1 VRSRLGTLALY
12 ARHVRSGIGAS
23 VIVAIIVAIA
33 VFAVALAPRALERL
47 GTAELRSE
55 LGDQS
60 PALLDLSGTGR
71 IGLVE
76 GIPDPTLDTLVGATD
91 AAIAKLNE
99 RLPSPLRDGASP
111 ASWLIRTKSG
121 NGDLPQP
128 TRLESVLKL
137 AIDLRWEERI
147 TFVDGAPPAA
157 WTGDEDDEDL
167 FALPPIEI
175 ALSRSAADL
184 MEIGVGD
191 LIGFHPSNL
200 LVAGIYDLVDPA
212 DPYWV
217 HSGDLAE
224 GLMDLE
230 TGKPPTVRASAY
242 LDPESL
248 IGLQA
253 TFAFGDLSA
262 WIPLDPLAYEYG
274 DIAELATQ
282 ARAAAASQVALPN
295 FGGLN
300 FRSGITEVIETVI
313 GKVTSTSAL
322 LALTTSGLLG
332 LLLAVFALGMQIVIR
347 RRRTALALAAA
358 RGAGAAQV
366 RGAMLLEGLL
376 IAVPGSAAAIAAA
389 AIVLPA
395 RVGPEAWIVPVAVAV
410 APAVLAAVLTTPRA
424 LAEGRSD
431 LRVRSR
437 SRVRWVGE
445 VAIVLLAGVAVF
457 LLARRGLVEASTV
470 VGIDPLLAA
479 APVLLA
485 AACCVIA
492 LRLYPIP
499 LRAAQR
505 AQRRRTGPT
514 GLVGAAR
521 AVRDPAL
528 GFVSALAMVI
538 GIFVVVFS
546 AITSSTVEHGLVQG
560 ARDDVGADVQVQAH
574 DIPESLVDELADLDG
589 VRAAVALT
597 TVSGIPFSDEVGS
610 TEVNVLIADTAA
622 LHEVR
627 PDIPVLTRLDD
638 GRMTLLV
645 SSDWASRVSGTEL
658 RIGSSLAAPAGV
670 IAADAVPGISRHW
683 VLIDRSEALRAGIEG
698 EVAGRILLALDTGAP
713 ATTDEIAQ
721 LVTAAQPELFA
732 GSVHVRD
739 ARSQLAEVQNGPTV
753 AGLRS
758 ALVVTAV
765 AALLLTLLTVVL
777 ASVAAAAARNRMVG
791 VLRILGI
798 SARQVRALVAWE
810 LAPVAAMAV
819 LVGTALGLSLPYL
832 VTSVLDLRVFVGG
845 SNQPG
850 PAIEPLWIAASV
862 AVFVVVVVIA
872 GLLASAL
879 GRRFAPAGALK
890 MGEE

>member
-1 VRSRLGTLALY
+1 
-12 ARHVRSGIGAS
+12 
-23 VIVAIIVAIA
+23 VIIAVIVAIA
-33 VFAVALAPRALERL
+33 VFAVTLAPRALERL
-47 GTAELRSE
+47 GTAELQSE

-60 PALLDLSGTGR
+60 PALLDLSGSGR

-76 GIPDPTLDTLVGATD
+76 GVPDPTVDFLVGATD
-91 AAIAKLNE
+91 EAIAKLDD

-111 ASWLIRTKSG
+111 AQWLIRTKSS

-128 TRLESVLKL
+128 TRLASVLRL
-137 AIDLRWEERI
+137 AIDLRWDERI
-147 TFVDGAPPAA
+147 TFVDGAAPVA
-157 WTGDEDDEDL
+157 WTGNEDDEDL
-167 FALPPIEI
+167 VELPPIEV

-191 LIGFHPSNL
+191 EIGFHPSNL
-200 LVAGIYDLVDPA
+200 IVAGIYDLVDPD

-217 HSGDLAE
+217 HSSDLAQ
-224 GLMDLE
+224 GIMDLE

-248 IGLQA
+248 IGLQT

-262 WIPLDPLAYEYG
+262 WIPLDPQAYEYG
-274 DIAELATQ
+274 DIAELSTQ

-300 FRSGITEVIETVI
+300 FRSGISGVIETVI
-313 GKVTSTSAL
+313 GRVTSTSAL

-332 LLLAVFALGMQIVIR
+332 LLLAVFALGLQIVIR
-347 RRRTALALAAA
+347 RRRTALALASA
-358 RGAGAAQV
+358 RGAGTAQV

-376 IAVPGSAAAIAAA
+376 IAAPGSAVAIAAA
-389 AIVLPA
+389 AILLPA
-395 RVGPEAWIVPVAVAV
+395 RVGPEAWIAPIAVAL
-410 APAVLAAVLTTPRA
+410 APAVLAAALTTPRA
-424 LAEGRSD
+424 LSEGRGD

-437 SRVRWVGE
+437 SRLRWVAE
-445 VAIVLLAGVAVF
+445 VAVVLLAGVAVF
-457 LLARRGLVEASTV
+457 LLARRGLVPASTV

-485 AACCVIA
+485 AASCVIA

-505 AQRRRTGPT
+505 AQRGRRGPT

-521 AVRDPAL
+521 AIRDPAL
-528 GFVSALAMVI
+528 GFISALAMVI

-546 AITSSTVEHGLVQG
+546 AIATSTVEQGLVQG
-560 ARDDVGADVQVQAH
+560 ARDDVGADVQVRAH
-574 DIPESLVDELADLDG
+574 DLPDSLVDELIGLDG
-589 VRAAVALT
+589 VRAAVSLT

-622 LHEVR
+622 LHAIR
-627 PDIPVLTRLDD
+627 PDIPELTPLDD
-638 GRMTLLV
+638 GRLRLLV
-645 SSDWASRVSGTEL
+645 SSDWASRVSGTDL
-658 RIGSSLAAPAGV
+658 MVGSSLAAPAGI
-670 IAADAVPGISRHW
+670 IAANAVPGISRHW
-683 VLIDRSEALRAGIEG
+683 VLIDQSEAIGVGIEG
-698 EVAGRILLALDTGAP
+698 EVPSRILLALDPDSP
-713 ATTDEIAQ
+713 ASTAAIEEI
-721 LVTAAQPELFA
+721 VTAAQPDIFRD
-732 GSVHVRD
+732 SVHVLD
-739 ARSQLAEVQNGPTV
+739 ASSRLAEVQRGPTV
-753 AGLRS
+753 GGLRA
-758 ALVVTAV
+758 ALVVTAL

-798 SARQVRALVAWE
+798 SGGQVRGLVAWE

-819 LVGTALGLSLPYL
+819 IVGTALGLSVPYL

-845 SNQPG
+845 NTQPS
-850 PAIEPLWIAASV
+850 PAIEPLWIAA
-862 AVFVVVVVIA
+862 AVGAFVVVVVIA
-872 GLLASAL
+872 ALLASAL